1 MTMDGNEARP
11 CRLSVRISDEE
22 ADALTSAPAA
32 YGVTKTGLVRLLVR
46 YLQLPSK
53 DLLSG
58 EPIAFDRM
66 TSSGIADGLRSVGTL
81 YNRQVRALN
90 TMAKGI
96 REGEAGPEDVL
107 EALLGVHAA
116 MPRIEDEL
124 HLLRLDVS
132 SLADSPTIFTW

>member
-1 MTMDGNEARP
+1 M
-11 CRLSVRISDEE
+11 SVRISEEE
-22 ADALTSAPAA
+22 AAALASAAAA

-46 YLQLPSK
+46 CLQLPST

-66 TSSGIADGLRSVGTL
+66 TPSGIADGLRSVGSL
-81 YNRQVRALN
+81 YNRQVRVLN
-90 TMAKGI
+90 TMAKGV
-96 REGEAGPEDVL
+96 REGEAGSEDVL

-116 MPRIEDEL
+116 MSRVEDEL

-132 SLADSPTIFTW
+132 SLADRPTIFTW